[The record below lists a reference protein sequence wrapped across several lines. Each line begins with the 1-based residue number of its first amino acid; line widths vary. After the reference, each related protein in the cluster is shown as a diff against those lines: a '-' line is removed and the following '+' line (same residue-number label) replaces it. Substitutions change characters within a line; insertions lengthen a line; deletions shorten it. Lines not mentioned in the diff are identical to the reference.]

1 MLEALDFQ
9 LPQVQEFQLL
19 EMLHRLPLLERILLL
34 VLFIRKSLMLVVFE
48 RRSIS
53 ASNRSSTVLLVLRAL
68 LVMRSRVQG

>member
-68 LVMRSRVQG
+68 LVMRSRDQG

>member
-1 MLEALDFQ
+1 LLEALDFQ